1 MPPVAQPRFTQAC
14 ITTQM
19 RSRPASISA
28 SLRQW
33 RSLRRIS
40 SAMLQPSRCVSASKS
55 APLRNGKGSTVA
67 SGAMTFCFE
76 PSAATSSLTTKPP
89 PTE

>member
-1 MPPVAQPRFTQAC
+1 MPPVWQPRATQAC
-14 ITTQM
+14 ITLQIA
-19 RSRPASISA
+19 SSPASISA

-40 SAMLQPSRCVSASKS
+40 SAMLQPSRSASAS
-55 APLRNGKGSTVA
+55 NSVPERNGKGSTVV
-67 SGAMTFCFE
+67 SGAMSFCLL